1 MEGLCKPAKT
11 CTCTGKVVLLL
22 LSLRQTWRG
31 GGDVGQTQAPAE
43 RGDVGQTPAPAERC
57 LCILPSSLTPA
68 GERQTGWPARACGP
82 LNYKGGSLRP
92 DLFSPLILPTTAL
105 SEVGWTGLIIT
116 VSI

>member
-31 GGDVGQTQAPAE
+31 G
-43 RGDVGQTPAPAERC
+43 GDVGQTPAPAERC